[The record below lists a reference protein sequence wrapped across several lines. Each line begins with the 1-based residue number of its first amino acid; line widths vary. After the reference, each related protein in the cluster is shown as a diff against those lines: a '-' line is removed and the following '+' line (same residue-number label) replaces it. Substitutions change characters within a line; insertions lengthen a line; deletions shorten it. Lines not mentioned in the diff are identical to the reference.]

1 MNIYPDT
8 VKQLVRR
15 IAIAFV
21 AALLVVVGIAGIA
34 AADAQAVAV
43 NITSPS
49 DGSFHATTPS
59 LRFSKSTQT
68 AVTCIV
74 DGDLDSAEEFCA
86 TNWNPGLLSE
96 GVHTYT
102 AYGEHSSGEIAID
115 DVSFTIDRTAP
126 AIAIGAP
133 SVPVNTDPTITFTIT
148 DANPDQINCSLD
160 GGLYVPCGAGS
171 TGGVTASFPDGG
183 HNVSVEAVDKAG
195 NVSTA
200 SANFTVDKT
209 APQVSVS
216 TTWGNATNDTTPS
229 FDLNLADMTAT
240 SMSCAI
246 AGVTAS
252 TACTAPYTP
261 EALADG
267 NYTMQL
273 TATDAAG
280 NGANAQF
287 GFSIDAT
294 APQINVTAFNGN
306 QTTDTTPEIP
316 VSADDAHLEKLLC
329 GIDAP
334 NAEEASLGECNVASS
349 ALTFGQHTLVV
360 RASDT
365 YGNVSTQNYVF
376 SVIDPSAPPVDP
388 NTPNGGGTG
397 GGAGG
402 GIGGGAGANAAD
414 VVLAAKAG
422 KTKGPRIPITVTV
435 TVKTAAVAC
444 RGNVKIGVK
453 SSVRTARAVSKS
465 ASLKVVRGACVAKT
479 TIKLAKKLKSKKTTL
494 TATYAGNDQ
503 VAPFNVSKSLR
514 RL

>member
-8 VKQLVRR
+8 VKQFVHRV
-15 IAIAFV
+15 AIAVTAAVLV
-21 AALLVVVGIAGIA
+21 AVGIAGIA

-49 DGSFHATTPS
+49 NGSFHATTPS
-59 LRFSKSTQT
+59 LRFTKSTQT

-74 DGDLDSAEEFCA
+74 DDDLNSAEEFCA

-160 GGLYVPCGAGS
+160 GGLYVACGAGS
-171 TGGVTASFPDGG
+171 NGGVTASFSNGG
-183 HNVSVEAVDKAG
+183 HSVSVEAVDKAG
-195 NVSTA
+195 NISMA
-200 SANFTVDKT
+200 AANFTVDKT

-216 TTWGNATNDTTPS
+216 TTWGNSTNDATPS
-229 FDLNLADMTAT
+229 FDLNLTDLTAT
-240 SMSCAI
+240 SMTCTIVA
-246 AGVTAS
+246 VNTN
-252 TACTAPYTP
+252 TACTSSYTP
-261 EALADG
+261 IALADG
-267 NYTMQL
+267 NYTMQV

-280 NGANAQF
+280 NSANAQF
-287 GFSIDAT
+287 GFSVDAT
-294 APQINVTAFNGN
+294 APQISVTAFTGN

-316 VSADDAHLEKLLC
+316 VAADDAHLDKLLC

-334 NAEEASLGECNVASS
+334 NAEEATLGECNVTSA

-376 SVIDPSAPPVDP
+376 TVIDPSAPPVDP
-388 NTPNGGGTG
+388 NTPNGGGNGGSTG
-397 GGAGG
+397 GGAGTG
-402 GIGGGAGANAAD
+402 SNVAA

-422 KTKGPRIPITVTV
+422 KTKGSRVPVTV
-435 TVKTAAVAC
+435 TVKVKTAAAAC
-444 RGNVKIGVK
+444 RGTVKIAVK
-453 SSVRTARAVSKS
+453 SSVRAARAVSKS
-465 ASLKVVRGACVAKT
+465 ATLKVVRGSCVAKT
-479 TIKLAKKLKSKKTTL
+479 TIKLSKKLKSKKTTL